1 MCRLMAFYGID
12 PILVADVVLWPARSI
27 IKQSYD
33 ARERKNDSNL
43 PHHLGYGNLN
53 GDGFGIGW
61 FSTSLSQRPDSANPC
76 VFTSITPAWNNENL
90 NRLATKIESRLV
102 FAHVRAAYPGMPVS
116 EQNCHPFQW
125 GRFLFMHNGVVAGFM
140 QVRRHLLALLSDAAY
155 NAVQS
160 FHSDSAVCFALFLN
174 QLPDMHAAPNP
185 VVMLKALEDTISIIQ
200 ETQSQHG
207 IAGNSLLN
215 FCVSDGATLV
225 ATRYTSSPDEEPASL
240 YYAEGCSYDRSKE
253 GVEESGIASAAAAA
267 SDPGGQRDSGT
278 ANASSK
284 AVAGEGDYHLTYSEL
299 GSRVCLIASEPVTSS
314 GSDWVEVPRNT
325 ALVVCRETS
334 GVLCV
339 MRSPLV
345 AGAENPRRAEVYR
358 CLEAVTLAAGV
369 KPGAREPVRAPRVGE
384 GHEAV
389 RASAA
394 SLSRWP
400 SEATGLGS
408 GGEAGGPASAP
419 SEDEAGSG
427 APPAG
432 KRRRDGGRGG
442 PAWEAAAG
450 SQDADEAGPGH
461 ISAGVVPEAGVSSH
475 ADQDASTQP
484 PPSSA
489 SLERHLLT
497 GHSGTVMALCASHD
511 LLFSGATDCSI
522 KVWSLQSLACV
533 ATLRGHR
540 DPIRALTVCGTHL
553 ASLGAKTL
561 RLWALSSD
569 FTCASVLAVADVT
582 GNAKTVVAPCP
593 AATASAAAWV
603 YVGSQ
608 DCRVRGFRAPAG
620 AGAGG
625 CAARPAPTVDGDRAG
640 AAAATS
646 AAAPGT
652 APSPFL
658 EADSPRCMTSRD
670 RISSH
675 VPPAAGAAA
684 ITPEATGHAGA
695 VTALA
700 ASGEVLF
707 SASAD
712 STIRVW
718 RLPNLTHERVLR
730 GHRGSVLALHLAGGV
745 LLSGGRDAV
754 IRVWDC
760 GTLVC
765 RRTLPGHCGDV
776 LALTSVGIAVPA
788 GGAGE
793 YADLLSPGLASP
805 LASAADIS
813 PANPLFLGAGGVGAG
828 NGIGNAGS
836 TTSNLHRRQPLLYA
850 SASADGCVRLWDAA
864 TFACL
869 RVLGGGPGA
878 SPVMACALTET
889 HAAAALPDGVIRLY
903 ACDDLFVAAAGRA
916 LGVPVEAGEP
926 GRGGVEARTRRGQGA
941 APKPEAGD
949 VVTKMERE
957 LERAL
962 RTFIRLRTISVDPSK
977 SEDCFRGAKF
987 LHRLLEG
994 LGAEVKLVQPMEGKN
1009 PLVIARLGRC
1019 PTKPTVT
1026 FYGHYDVQP
1035 ALEPEWQ
1042 TDPFELSSIDGH
1054 LYGRGVSDNKGPV
1067 LAFIYAVKEL
1077 LHEHEAEL
1085 PVNVAFLIEGEEENG
1100 STGFHEAVSAHLG
1113 WFEGSQI
1120 VIISNTLW
1128 VGERVPC
1135 LTYGMRGMISASI
1148 EVHGPARDLHSGNEG
1163 GVFSEPLAD
1172 LTKVLASLVDARA
1185 NILVPGFYD
1194 AVRPG
1199 MLDAAMRRLPASH
1212 EFSLEGY
1219 RAQIGVRRLT
1229 AGRSEWD
1236 LLAARWCLP
1245 SLSVVDVRVGSGDDP
1260 ARSAHYRFGP
1270 TRFSV
1275 IPRAAVGQV
1284 AIRFVP
1290 AQRPESLVEHLR
1302 AHVAHEFA
1310 KLRTGNEIA
1319 VKVHSI
1325 GDWWEADEAS
1335 PYTKLAERVV
1345 QEEWSTTPLLVRE
1358 GGTMPVARKL
1368 EKMLGAPVLMLPMGQ
1383 SSDNCHLANERIQRV
1398 NLLRGKNVVKRLL
1411 MEAPRAKAAQ

>member
-1 MCRLMAFYGID
+1 MAFYGID

-369 KPGAREPVRAPRVGE
+369 KPGAREPVRAPR
-384 GHEAV
+384 
-389 RASAA
+389 
-394 SLSRWP
+394 
-400 SEATGLGS
+400 
-408 GGEAGGPASAP
+408 
-419 SEDEAGSG
+419 
-427 APPAG
+427 
-432 KRRRDGGRGG
+432 
-442 PAWEAAAG
+442 
-450 SQDADEAGPGH
+450 
-461 ISAGVVPEAGVSSH
+461 AGVSSH

-582 GNAKTVVAPCP
+582 GNAKTV
-593 AATASAAAWV
+593 
-603 YVGSQ
+603 
-608 DCRVRGFRAPAG
+608 
-620 AGAGG
+620 
-625 CAARPAPTVDGDRAG
+625 
-640 AAAATS
+640 
-646 AAAPGT
+646 
-652 APSPFL
+652 
-658 EADSPRCMTSRD
+658 
-670 RISSH
+670 
-675 VPPAAGAAA
+675 
-684 ITPEATGHAGA
+684 ATGHAGA

-707 SASAD
+707 STSAD